1 MHVTDTVSIVT
12 AILDVDTVVAQ
23 LVASL
28 LTGFAEE
35 AMTALEVQTQEN
47 ARLRQQMASDTARMP
62 ANSHEPTLVSSVS

>member
-1 MHVTDTVSIVT
+1 M
-12 AILDVDTVVAQ
+12 AQ

-62 ANSHEPTLVSSVS
+62 ANSHEPTLVSPVS